1 MSSTPDMV
9 GCQKYTDEQIN
20 FVLNLHLEGLTR
32 TKIRD
37 RYIEHFDDPKY
48 TTKKVQYVVDH
59 FGKDPKYGYVVSFF
73 NTSRKDTAFT
83 LLGS

>member
-1 MSSTPDMV
+1 MV